1 MEHDVLSALSNY
13 DVDFVVT
20 MNDLVD
26 QVKEETKYTI
36 GIEDL
41 MNKGEIK
48 EKLEKYLKETE
59 EV

>member
-20 MNDLVD
+20 MSDLVE
-26 QVKEETKYTI
+26 QVESEAKYII

-41 MNKGEIK
+41 MNKEEIK
-48 EKLEKYLKETE
+48 VKLEKYLDNN
-59 EV
+59 

>member
-1 MEHDVLSALSNY
+1 
-13 DVDFVVT
+13 